1 MSAIDTTTLQ
11 SLLNEVVE
19 VLLDAYGAGVF
30 PFGWDWDTESILCVR
45 PRRSQPGTGSVEM
58 ACNGQEGNR
67 ALSRRAAEGER
78 AKSSRML
85 KQSLAASPAEA
96 G

>member
-58 ACNGQEGNR
+58 AAESQ
-67 ALSRRAAEGER
+67 SRGGR
-78 AKSSRML
+78 KS
-85 KQSLAASPAEA
+85 KEQPDVEA
-96 G
+96 IPRCVSGGSGLNDFRLYK